1 MGSFWAAGEGPGAK
15 ALARVG
21 LGLEQEREVPRCVT
35 LISAF
40 PGVGGGVGTMGGH
53 PTRALG

>member
-1 MGSFWAAGEGPGAK
+1 MRLGVGRPAGEGMGSFWAAGEELGAK

-40 PGVGGGVGTMGGH
+40 PGVGGV
-53 PTRALG
+53 

>member
-21 LGLEQEREVPRCVT
+21 LGLEPEREVLRCVT

-40 PGVGGGVGTMGGH
+40 PGVGGV
-53 PTRALG
+53 